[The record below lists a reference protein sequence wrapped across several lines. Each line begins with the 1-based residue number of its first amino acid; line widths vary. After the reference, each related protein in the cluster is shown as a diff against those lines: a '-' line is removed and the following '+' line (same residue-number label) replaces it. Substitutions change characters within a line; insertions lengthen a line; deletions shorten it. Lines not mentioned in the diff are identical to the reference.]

1 MLTMA
6 VSAALAARRTL
17 VKLLLALASAYA
29 IALVLTRDSTDAVV
43 EAAYKK
49 MSRKVLEGRSG
60 SAPGLTKPFLQ
71 VAPKTSE
78 DPPPRGLPRKSTYQV
93 VQIGG

>member
-1 MLTMA
+1 MFWLTSDFDLLLTMA

-49 MSRKVLEGRSG
+49 MIRKVHPDKGGRNADWLFLVFKE
-60 SAPGLTKPFLQ
+60 APP
-71 VAPKTSE
+71 S
-78 DPPPRGLPRKSTYQV
+78 
-93 VQIGG
+93 QIL